1 MRSRDIYFQKVP
13 VDENEYMPL
22 PAGSAGEKEERAVAP
37 TLKEAVTEE
46 SWAVA
51 PRMCLKKQ
59 RSR

>member
-1 MRSRDIYFQKVP
+1 MRFREIYFQKVP

-22 PAGSAGEKEERAVAP
+22 PAGSAGEEERAVAP
-37 TLKEAVTEE
+37 TLREAVPEE

-51 PRMCLKKQ
+51 PRMCLKKK